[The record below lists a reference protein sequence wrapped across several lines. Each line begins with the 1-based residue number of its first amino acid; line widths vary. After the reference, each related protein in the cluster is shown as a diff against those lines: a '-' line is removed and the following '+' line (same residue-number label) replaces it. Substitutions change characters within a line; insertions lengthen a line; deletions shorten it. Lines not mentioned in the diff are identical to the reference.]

1 MGRGAWQAIV
11 HGVAES
17 DMTEQLKT
25 YIATYSQN
33 NIKTDKVNSVL
44 VLHRNGFA
52 GHEQTWFQEDESPGE
67 VSKAHYHFQTYNS
80 GNWVHL
86 SKIWMNKVSE

>member
-33 NIKTDKVNSVL
+33 NIKTNKVNSVL

-52 GHEQTWFQEDESPGE
+52 GHEQT
-67 VSKAHYHFQTYNS
+67 
-80 GNWVHL
+80 
-86 SKIWMNKVSE
+86 